1 MPQDGM
7 PLKGFFGGLRK
18 RETVADALGN
28 KLGGGLEFPA
38 SPSKEAS
45 SEFPRDD
52 EAKVRVLR
60 LPSP

>member
-7 PLKGFFGGLRK
+7 PLEGFFRCLRE

-38 SPSKEAS
+38 RPSKKAS
-45 SEFPRDD
+45 PEFPRHDKA
-52 EAKVRVLR
+52 EV
-60 LPSP
+60 

>member
-7 PLKGFFGGLRK
+7 PLKGFFRCLRV
-18 RETVADALGN
+18 RETVGDVLGN

-38 SPSKEAS
+38 GPSKEAS

-52 EAKVRVLR
+52 KAEV
-60 LPSP
+60 

>member
-7 PLKGFFGGLRK
+7 PLKRFFRCLSK

-38 SPSKEAS
+38 RPSKEAS

-52 EAKVRVLR
+52 KAEV
-60 LPSP
+60 